1 MVELE
6 RFPMKV
12 AIGADHAGFAL
23 KQKLVEVLRR
33 KGHEVTDF
41 GAKSAES
48 TDYPDYAAAVARA
61 VVNQQADRGILL
73 CMTGAGM
80 SIAANKLPGV
90 RAALGV
96 SPDEVRLIRSHNDA
110 NVLTLGAMSTDPET
124 AETLTDIFLST
135 EFEGGRHARRLGK
148 ISALEQGAGG
158 EQAGGHQ
165 G

>member
-1 MVELE
+1 
-6 RFPMKV
+6 
-12 AIGADHAGFAL
+12 
-23 KQKLVEVLRR
+23 
-33 KGHEVTDF
+33 
-41 GAKSAES
+41 
-48 TDYPDYAAAVARA
+48 
-61 VVNQQADRGILL
+61 
-73 CMTGAGM
+73 MTGAGM